1 MKLYVIGTAP
11 QSNIQLRSQFGSN
24 YHAELLLLDNG
35 DMLLTDRGS
44 TNGTYLNGK
53 KLTPD
58 KDVIVRR
65 GDEVVF
71 ADERLDWNRIPANIV
86 DVTKVKEIISVG
98 SHQMNRVF
106 LAGDHVS
113 RFHATMKRMAD
124 GKWYIQDHSKNGTT
138 INGTRIPKDQDV
150 RIKRGDK
157 ISCAGVPVK
166 NPIPE
171 PVVSWGIIGGV
182 VAALA
187 VIVAAVYFVGHK
199 VDYKDTVVYIEGYY
213 HYEVYLGEDMIDRV
227 SIDPRTEGT
236 FSYSGT
242 GFFISDDAKI
252 VTNLHIA
259 KPWLYDKEMET
270 YINDLWKTNLKQGA
284 YKGVIMA
291 NTLKELENAAMLELL
306 AEKIK
311 VVPVIDQMLVIS
323 NGKVFAAD
331 NAFTAKVISSS
342 KNVDV
347 DLAILQLD
355 KEILPEKAKYV
366 NLKKISKSA
375 EDVQVGDKIYT
386 VGFPA
391 GLSLQVSGGTG
402 DNVNEKNRV
411 KLEAYETSGQCIR
424 SGNNV
429 NFEHNAMIEGGA
441 SGSPVFDNRGNVV
454 GVISAKYG
462 NSQYNVAIDARFI
475 HDILTNTVD
484 F

>member
-1 MKLYVIGTAP
+1 MKLYVIGSAP
-11 QSNIQLRSQFGSN
+11 QSNIQLRSQFASS

-58 KDVIVRR
+58 KDVVVRR

-71 ADERLDWNRIPANIV
+71 ADERLDWNRIPANTV
-86 DVTKVKEIISVG
+86 DVTKVKEIRSIG
-98 SHQMNRVF
+98 SHQRNRI
-106 LAGDHVS
+106 LLTGDHVS
-113 RFHATMKRMAD
+113 RFHATMKKMAD

-138 INGTRIPKDQDV
+138 INGSRIPKDQDI
-150 RIKRGDK
+150 RIKKGDK
-157 ISCAGVPVK
+157 ISCAGIPVA
-166 NPIPE
+166 NPISGPTI
-171 PVVSWGIIGGV
+171 PWGIIGGV
-182 VAALA
+182 AAALA
-187 VIVAAVYFVGHK
+187 VVAAVVYYVMG
-199 VDYKDTVVYIEGYY
+199 VDYKDTVVYIQGYY
-213 HYEVYLGEDMIDRV
+213 HYEVYLGDDMIDRV
-227 SIDPRTEGT
+227 SIDPRTDDT

-242 GFFISDDAKI
+242 GFFISEDAKI

-291 NTLKELENAAMLELL
+291 NTVKELENAAMLELL

-311 VVPVIDQMLVIS
+311 VVPVIDNMLVIS

-331 NAFTAKVISSS
+331 NAYTAKVISSS

-355 KEILPEKAKYV
+355 TEILPDNAKCV
-366 NLKKISKSA
+366 NVKKISKS
-375 EDVQVGDKIYT
+375 EQDVQVGDKIYT

-411 KLEAYETSGQCIR
+411 KLEPYETAGQCIR

-441 SGSPVFDNRGNVV
+441 SGSPVFDNHGNVV

-462 NSQYNVAIDARFI
+462 NTQYNVAIDARFI
-475 HDILTNTVD
+475 HNLLTNSVD